1 MPVNQKNVAKLL
13 AALKGEDKTLEKL
26 DVGFNMAMYIGSPT
40 LVDDDKT
47 GRDCGTVA
55 CIAGTCA
62 ILSRRSNK
70 ERKAVAAEHR
80 LVDSDIHEV
89 ARRWLGLSHKEAA
102 RLFFAQDRDRRRG
115 DNLQDISL
123 RRAINTVQRL
133 HDTGEVRWA

>member
-26 DVGFNMAMYIGSPT
+26 DVGFNMAMYIGSSI
-40 LVDDDKT
+40 LIDDKT
-47 GRDCGTVA
+47 GHDCGTVA

-62 ILSRRSNK
+62 ILSRRSDK

-80 LVDSDIHEV
+80 LVDSGIHEV
-89 ARRWLGLSHKEAA
+89 ARRWLGLSRKEAT
-102 RLFFAQDRDRRRG
+102 RLFFAEGRDRRRG

-123 RRAINTVQRL
+123 KCAINTVQRL

>member
-26 DVGFNMAMYIGSPT
+26 NVGFNMAMYISSPIFGN
-40 LVDDDKT
+40 DKT

-55 CIAGTCA
+55 CIAGICA
-62 ILSRRSNK
+62 ILSRRTNK
-70 ERKAVAAEHR
+70 ERKAVAAEYR
-80 LVDSDIHEV
+80 LSDSDIHKV
-89 ARRWLGLSHKEAA
+89 ARRWLGLSHKEAM
-102 RLFFAQDRDRRRG
+102 RLFFAEGRDRRRG

-123 RRAINTVQRL
+123 RCAINTVQRL